1 MRKLI
6 FFFVFFVFIGNIF
19 AQKKKDTIGFVSE
32 IVSGNITV
40 NGEPEKKFKILLF
53 DTKKNPKKLIVKYES
68 NEKTNSFN
76 FVLSNEEIRN
86 YNFLEVATPKVSK
99 IFRLSSLYNNGFL
112 DINLK
117 NKTKI
122 HLGYY
127 KKVHEPE
134 VIILEKPAIYI
145 YPEKE
150 AQIDIIHHFKGKITT
165 TYPEYNK
172 GWSLQVKPDGKI
184 YNFNDK
190 KTYNYLFWEGS
201 MKFSDE
207 HYNYKNGFY
216 VEKEN
221 YVKFLQEKLNVLALN
236 NTEINDFIVY
246 WLPEMNKYEKVF
258 VHFWINDNIDNCS
271 VLDFNP
277 EPNILIRVFMEF
289 ENAKNSENNLPIQVL
304 PKLKR
309 EGFTV
314 VEWGGS
320 EINSEKIK

>member
-134 VIILEKPAIYI
+134 VIILEKPAIYL

-150 AQIDIIHHFKGKITT
+150 SQIDIIHHFKGKITT

-172 GWSLQVKPDGKI
+172 GWSLLVNPDGKI
-184 YNFNDK
+184 FNFEDK
-190 KTYNYLFWEGS
+190 KYYNYLFWEGS
-201 MKFSDE
+201 MKFSKE
-207 HYNYKNGFY
+207 HYQYKNGFY
-216 VEKEN
+216 VHKKD
-221 YVKFLQEKLNVLALN
+221 YVKFLQEKLSILALN
-236 NTEINDFIVY
+236 NTEMNDFIVY

-258 VHFWINDNIDNCS
+258 VHFWINDNIDNS
-271 VLDFNP
+271 SILDANP
-277 EPNILIRVFMEF
+277 KPDTSIRMFMEF
-289 ENAKNSENNLPIQVL
+289 KEYDNSENKLPEQVL
-304 PKLKR
+304 PILKR
-309 EGFTV
+309 EGFTF

-320 EINSEKIK
+320 KINSEKIK